1 MARHHHPAIASG
13 FDIGPAGFVTAALA
27 ATALLTLVAFAIT
40 GRMTLPRETPQ
51 FDTDEWL
58 GAWRG
63 PEGTALRIDG
73 SNGNY
78 ELIIT
83 DLDGS
88 RRFSGV
94 AAADGIAFRRG
105 GEEFVLRATDGEG
118 TGMKWLADKSD
129 CLSTHPGEGYCR
141 D

>member
-1 MARHHHPAIASG
+1 MARHQIPGLSHG
-13 FDIGPAGFVTAALA
+13 FEIGPAGFATAAIA
-27 ATALLTLVAFAIT
+27 AAALLTLAAMAIA
-40 GRMTLPRETPQ
+40 GRMTLPRELPQ

-58 GAWRG
+58 GAWHG
-63 PEGTALRIDG
+63 PEGTLLRIDG
-73 SNGNY
+73 SNGSY

-88 RRFSGV
+88 RRFNGV
-94 AAADGIAFRRG
+94 ATADGIAFRRD
-105 GEEFVLRATDGEG
+105 GEEQVLRATDGEG

-129 CLSTHPGEGYCR
+129 CLATRPGEGYCR